1 MIILFQITCWQ
12 QEYCSVLGA
21 NGVAYNITCNYLF
34 GNRNFIQQKWIF
46 CTVIYHICYNITV
59 KSKWNRSKI
68 DKICSQTQPE
78 HEVALGALFNNIHE
92 KQVGLII
99 KYIFICRV
107 IPGVYILHQNHF
119 PPNLYI
125 NMCRKTDFWIFPNPP
140 WPGQG
145 LEPNLPVSKRTC
157 YWDWCML
164 Y

>member
-12 QEYCSVLGA
+12 QEYCSALGA

-68 DKICSQTQPE
+68 YKICSQTATWTWSGSWSFIQQY
-78 HEVALGALFNNIHE
+78 E
-92 KQVGLII
+92 KQVGFII

-119 PPNLYI
+119 LPTPPFFREI
-125 NMCRKTDFWIFPNPP
+125 IFP
-140 WPGQG
+140 
-145 LEPNLPVSKRTC
+145 LIDT
-157 YWDWCML
+157 
-164 Y
+164 